1 MGGKTA
7 SGANI
12 MAVKEVHHQ
21 GRASPGKGF
30 MPQGRF
36 QGCVGQKS
44 PPWQT
49 AVCASLGDGAYL

>member
-1 MGGKTA
+1 
-7 SGANI
+7 